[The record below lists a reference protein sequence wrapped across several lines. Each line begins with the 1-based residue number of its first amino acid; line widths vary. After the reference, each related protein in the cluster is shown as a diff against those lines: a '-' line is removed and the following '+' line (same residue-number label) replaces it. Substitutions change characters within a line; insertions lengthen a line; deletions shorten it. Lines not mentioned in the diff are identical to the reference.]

1 MAMIQRRAPQRS
13 ETKAPGARVLIAV
26 VTGVRGL
33 KGEVRLKSFTA
44 DPSQVD
50 AYGPLS
56 DESGRR
62 RFSLRTVGVA
72 KGGQVIA
79 RIDGVADRAA
89 AEALKGVRLYVDR
102 DALPEPEEDEYYLSD
117 LVGLIV
123 VDGAGENFGRVE
135 AADDYGAGVVLDIV
149 CENGAR
155 VVVPFTR
162 AVIPEVDLAGR
173 RMVIVPPGGL
183 FDMPPNEDGGEGGDA
198 DG

>member
-1 MAMIQRRAPQRS
+1 MTQRCAPQHG
-13 ETKAPGARVLIAV
+13 ENKAPGARVLVAV

-44 DPSQVD
+44 DPTRVD

-62 RFSLRTVGVA
+62 RFSLRTVGAA

-79 RIDGVADRAA
+79 RIDGVADRTA

-149 CENGAR
+149 CEDGVR

-183 FDMPPNEDGGEGGDA
+183 FDTPPNEDGGEGGDA